1 MRYINLL
8 PVIVMLG
15 ADDFVNGSPNVLRP
29 STRYARSE
37 SVIFVR
43 PNFRLNVFG
52 FIALESISNSSS
64 VPSSGNYALSDIIMA
79 LEW

>member
-1 MRYINLL
+1 MI
-8 PVIVMLG
+8 G
-15 ADDFVNGSPNVLRP
+15 ADDFVNGSPNILRP

-43 PNFRLNVFG
+43 PNFRMNVFG
-52 FIALESISNSSS
+52 HLALESISNSSNI
-64 VPSSGNYALSDIIMA
+64 PSSGNYALSDIIVA